1 MTDEERANLEVVQ
14 RMVTAYNAAAT
25 ADLTP
30 EETLAR
36 TLKVFDEFYA
46 PEFRWVEAPM
56 ALHPQGRS
64 GGRAELTAAAE
75 RVAAMASERRYTLVT
90 ALASG
95 DRVAAEYVWEG
106 TYREGGANVKI
117 RLATFYQLRDG
128 QFVELHEYPCVEA
141 PPAT

>member
-1 MTDEERANLEVVQ
+1 MSGPGPSAAWEAAKTVSPSGAFVSHQPLEEG
-14 RMVTAYNAAAT
+14 
-25 ADLTP
+25 DKP
-30 EETLAR
+30 I
-36 TLKVFDEFYA
+36 
-46 PEFRWVEAPM
+46 
-56 ALHPQGRS
+56 

-75 RVAAMASERRYTLVT
+75 RVAVLAGERRYTLVS